1 VPVDILESISK
12 GSVIIPTVMT
22 HPHITE
28 FILSCA
34 RRAGNHWSD
43 LYDEMCRSA
52 AKKRFRGLGYL
63 ELKELGLAL
72 DLDSLDTTADVV
84 DTVLKSAAVN

>member
-1 VPVDILESISK
+1 VPVIILEGSSK
-12 GSVIIPTVMT
+12 GSVIIPAVMT
-22 HPHITE
+22 HPHLHE

-34 RRAGNHWSD
+34 RRAGNDWPD

-52 AKKRFRGLGYL
+52 AKKKFRGLGYL

-72 DLDSLDTTADVV
+72 DLDSLDATANMV